1 MALWLLARTLTASKF
16 MPSLSDPIISINGL
30 GKKTSDR
37 LNQLGIHSLE
47 HLVFHLPRR
56 YQDKTSITPLSRANV
71 NDEILIELT
80 IDRIE
85 VVPSRQRQLLC
96 YLSDNQNHRIL
107 LRFFHFTQ
115 YQKQA
120 LIRGE
125 TIQCFGEIKIG
136 RQGLEMHHPEYR
148 VISQNQKPLLE
159 STLSPIY
166 PLCSGISQNKMKQW
180 VNYSLEVLQI
190 SQLDDYFEKITQ
202 QSMPSLK
209 SSLMLL
215 HHPEKNEDLSKI
227 ESFKHISQ
235 QRLIIE
241 ELATNQLNLLKTKKA
256 RKSKKTNAF
265 KIQDSLSNKLLGSLD
280 FDLTNSQSRCIKEI
294 NEDLSSSEPM
304 LRLLQGDVGSGKTI
318 VAVFALIQAVE
329 NNFQAVIMAPTEILA
344 RQHLQNFTDYLK
356 PLNIQIAYLSGS
368 QNPQERRE
376 HLDFIESGEAKVVVG
391 THALFQESVNF
402 ENLSLVIIDEQHKFG
417 VHQRLSLS
425 KKANK
430 TPHQLVMT
438 ATPIPRS
445 LTMSA
450 YADLDTSV
458 IDELPPGRQAVE
470 TIALSNSRRDELI
483 EKIKKISDEGRQ
495 IYWVCTLIE
504 ESEVLRAESA
514 EKTFNYLTDNLKDL
528 TVVMIHGKRTK
539 SEKEMIMRDFEKGK
553 INLLVATTVI
563 EVGVNVPNAS
573 LMIVENSER
582 LGLAQLHQLRGRVG
596 RGSEKSICILMYQS
610 PLSDNAKERLDI
622 LRQSNDGFMI
632 AQKDLELRGP
642 GEILGTQQTGIASM
656 KIANIV
662 RDTYLLKEAGYYSSK
677 MLEASEDSQNAMI
690 SRWID
695 DEKTHYFDA

>member
-1 MALWLLARTLTASKF
+1 
-16 MPSLSDPIISINGL
+16 MPSISDPIISIKGL

-37 LNQLGIHSLE
+37 LNQLGIHTLE
-47 HLVFHLPRR
+47 HLVFHLPSR
-56 YQDKTSITPLSRANV
+56 YQDKTSITPLSDARI
-71 NDEILIELT
+71 NDEILIEAT

-85 VVPSRQRQLLC
+85 VIPSRQRQLLC
-96 YLSDNQNHRIL
+96 YLSDQQNHRIL

-125 TIQCFGEIKIG
+125 SMQCFGEIKIG
-136 RQGLEMHHPEYR
+136 RKGLEMHHPEYR
-148 VISQNQKPLLE
+148 ITSQNQRPLLE
-159 STLSPIY
+159 PNLSPIY

-180 VNYSLEVLQI
+180 INYSLEVLKI

-202 QSMPSLK
+202 HSMPSLK

-227 ESFKHISQ
+227 ETFKHISQ

-241 ELATNQLNLLKTKKA
+241 ELATHQLSLLKTKKA
-256 RKSKKTNAF
+256 RKGKKTNAF
-265 KIQDSLSNKLLGSLD
+265 ILKNTLSDKLLDSLD
-280 FDLTNSQSRCIKEI
+280 FKLTNAQSSCIKEI
-294 NEDLSSSEPM
+294 NDDLASSEPM

-329 NNFQAVIMAPTEILA
+329 NNFQAAIMAPTEILA
-344 RQHLQNFTDYLK
+344 RQHLQNFTHYLES
-356 PLNIQIAYLSGS
+356 LDIQIAYLSGS
-368 QNPQERRE
+368 QNTQERRE
-376 HLDFIESGEAKVVVG
+376 QLSLIESGEAKVVIG
-391 THALFQESVNF
+391 THALFQESVSF
-402 ENLSLVIIDEQHKFG
+402 KDLSLVIIDEQHKFG
-417 VHQRLSLS
+417 VHQRLSLT
-425 KKANK
+425 KKAQT

-470 TIALSNSRRDELI
+470 TIALSNARREELI
-483 EKIKKISDEGRQ
+483 TKIRKISDEGRQ

-504 ESEVLRAESA
+504 ESEALRAESA
-514 EKTFNYLTDNLKDL
+514 EKTFTYLKDHLEDL
-528 TVVMIHGKRTK
+528 TVVMIHGKLSK
-539 SEKEMIMRDFEKGK
+539 VEKEGIMKDFENGV

-573 LMIVENSER
+573 LMIVENAER

-610 PLSDNAKERLDI
+610 PLSDNARERLDI

-656 KIANIV
+656 KIANII
-662 RDTYLLKEAGYYSSK
+662 RDAYLLKEAGYYSSK
-677 MLEASEDSQNAMI
+677 MLEASLESQNALI
-690 SRWID
+690 NRWID
-695 DEKTHYFDA
+695 EEKTHYFDA

>member
-1 MALWLLARTLTASKF
+1 
-16 MPSLSDPIISINGL
+16 MPSISDPIISIKGL

-37 LNQLGIHSLE
+37 LNQLGIHTLE
-47 HLVFHLPRR
+47 HLVFHLPSR
-56 YQDKTSITPLSRANV
+56 YQDKTSITPLSDARI
-71 NDEILIELT
+71 NDEILIEAT

-85 VVPSRQRQLLC
+85 VIPSRQRQLLC
-96 YLSDNQNHRIL
+96 YLSDQQNHRIL

-125 TIQCFGEIKIG
+125 SMQCFGEIKIG
-136 RQGLEMHHPEYR
+136 RKGLEMHHPEYR
-148 VISQNQKPLLE
+148 ITSQNQRPLLE
-159 STLSPIY
+159 QNLSPIY

-180 VNYSLEVLQI
+180 INYSLEVLKI

-202 QSMPSLK
+202 HSMPSLK

-227 ESFKHISQ
+227 ETFKHISQ

-241 ELATNQLNLLKTKKA
+241 ELATHQLSLLKTKKA
-256 RKSKKTNAF
+256 RKGKKTNAF
-265 KIQDSLSNKLLGSLD
+265 KLKNTLSDKLLDSLD
-280 FDLTNSQSRCIKEI
+280 FKLTNAQSSCIKEI
-294 NEDLSSSEPM
+294 NDDLASSEPM

-329 NNFQAVIMAPTEILA
+329 NNFQAAIMAPTEILA
-344 RQHLQNFTDYLK
+344 RQHLQNFTHYLES
-356 PLNIQIAYLSGS
+356 LDIQIAYLSGS
-368 QNPQERRE
+368 QNTQERKE
-376 HLDFIESGEAKVVVG
+376 QLSLIESGEAKVVIG
-391 THALFQESVNF
+391 THALFQESVSF
-402 ENLSLVIIDEQHKFG
+402 KDLSLVIIDEQHKFG
-417 VHQRLSLS
+417 VHQRLSLT
-425 KKANK
+425 KKAQT

-470 TIALSNSRRDELI
+470 TIALSNARREELI
-483 EKIKKISDEGRQ
+483 TKIRKISDEGRQ

-504 ESEVLRAESA
+504 ESEALRAESA
-514 EKTFNYLTDNLKDL
+514 EKTFTYLKDHLEEL
-528 TVVMIHGKRTK
+528 TVVMIHGKLSK
-539 SEKEMIMRDFEKGK
+539 VEKESIMKDFENGL

-573 LMIVENSER
+573 LMIVENAER

-610 PLSDNAKERLDI
+610 PLSDNARERLDI

-656 KIANIV
+656 KIANII
-662 RDTYLLKEAGYYSSK
+662 RDAYLLKEAGYYSSK
-677 MLEASEDSQNAMI
+677 MLEASLESQNALI
-690 SRWID
+690 NRWID
-695 DEKTHYFDA
+695 EEKTHYFDA

>member
-1 MALWLLARTLTASKF
+1 
-16 MPSLSDPIISINGL
+16 MPSISDPIISIKGL

-37 LNQLGIHSLE
+37 LNQLGIHTLE
-47 HLVFHLPRR
+47 HLVFHLPSR
-56 YQDKTSITPLSRANV
+56 YQDKTSITPLSDARI
-71 NDEILIELT
+71 NDEILIEAT

-85 VVPSRQRQLLC
+85 VIPSRQRQLLC
-96 YLSDNQNHRIL
+96 YLSDQQNHRIL

-125 TIQCFGEIKIG
+125 SMQCFGEIKIG
-136 RQGLEMHHPEYR
+136 RKGLEMHHPEYR
-148 VISQNQKPLLE
+148 ITSQNQRPLLE
-159 STLSPIY
+159 PNLSPIY

-180 VNYSLEVLQI
+180 INYSLEVLKI

-202 QSMPSLK
+202 HSMPSLK

-227 ESFKHISQ
+227 ETFKHISQ

-241 ELATNQLNLLKTKKA
+241 ELATHQLSLLKTKKA
-256 RKSKKTNAF
+256 RKGKETNAF
-265 KIQDSLSNKLLGSLD
+265 ILKNTLSDKLLDSLD
-280 FDLTNSQSRCIKEI
+280 FKLTNAQSGCIEEI
-294 NEDLSSSEPM
+294 NDDLASSEPM

-329 NNFQAVIMAPTEILA
+329 NNFQAAIMAPTEILA
-344 RQHLQNFTDYLK
+344 RQHLQNFTHYLES
-356 PLNIQIAYLSGS
+356 LDIQIAFLSGS
-368 QNPQERRE
+368 QNTQERRE
-376 HLDFIESGEAKVVVG
+376 QLNQIESGEAKVVIG
-391 THALFQESVNF
+391 THALFQESVSF
-402 ENLSLVIIDEQHKFG
+402 KDLSLVIIDEQHKFG
-417 VHQRLSLS
+417 VHQRLSLT
-425 KKANK
+425 KKAQT

-470 TIALSNSRRDELI
+470 TIALSNARREELI
-483 EKIKKISDEGRQ
+483 IKIRKISDEGRQ

-504 ESEVLRAESA
+504 ESEALRAESA
-514 EKTFNYLTDNLKDL
+514 EKTFTYLKDHLEEL
-528 TVVMIHGKRTK
+528 TVVMIHGKLSK
-539 SEKEMIMRDFEKGK
+539 VEKESIMKDFENGL

-573 LMIVENSER
+573 LMIVENAER

-610 PLSDNAKERLDI
+610 PLSDNARERLDI
-622 LRQSNDGFMI
+622 LRHSNDGFMI

-656 KIANIV
+656 KIANII
-662 RDTYLLKEAGYYSSK
+662 RDAYLLKEAGYYSSK
-677 MLEASEDSQNAMI
+677 MLEASLESQNALI
-690 SRWID
+690 NRWID
-695 DEKTHYFDA
+695 EEKTHYFDA

>member
-1 MALWLLARTLTASKF
+1 
-16 MPSLSDPIISINGL
+16 MPSISDPIISIKGL

-37 LNQLGIHSLE
+37 LNQLGIHTLE
-47 HLVFHLPRR
+47 HLVFHLPTR
-56 YQDKTSITPLSRANV
+56 YQDKTSITPLSDAGIH
-71 NDEILIELT
+71 DEILIEAT

-85 VVPSRQRQLLC
+85 VIPSRQRQLLC

-107 LRFFHFTQ
+107 LRFFHFNQ

-125 TIQCFGEIKIG
+125 TMQCFGEIKIG
-136 RQGLEMHHPEYR
+136 RKGLEMHHPEYR
-148 VISQNQKPLLE
+148 IITQNQSPLLE
-159 STLSPIY
+159 PTLTPIY

-180 VNYSLEVLQI
+180 VNYSLEVLKI

-215 HHPEKNEDLSKI
+215 HHPEKDEDLSKI

-241 ELATNQLNLLKTKKA
+241 ELASHRLSLLKTKKA
-256 RKSKKTNAF
+256 RKGKKTNAF
-265 KIQDSLSNKLLGSLD
+265 ILNNTLSDKLLNSID
-280 FDLTNSQSRCIKEI
+280 FNLTNAQSRCIKEI
-294 NEDLSSSEPM
+294 NDDLASSEPM

-329 NNFQAVIMAPTEILA
+329 NNFQAAIMAPTEILA
-344 RQHLQNFTDYLK
+344 RQHLQNFTQYLK
-356 PLNIQIAYLSGS
+356 SLNIQIAYLSGS
-368 QNPQERRE
+368 QNTQERRE
-376 HLDFIESGEAKVVVG
+376 QISLIESGKAKVVIG
-391 THALFQESVNF
+391 THALFQDSVNF
-402 ENLSLVIIDEQHKFG
+402 KDLSLVIIDEQHKFG
-417 VHQRLSLS
+417 VHQRLSLT
-425 KKANK
+425 KKANN

-450 YADLDTSV
+450 YADLDTSI
-458 IDELPPGRQAVE
+458 IDELPPGRQPIE
-470 TIALSNSRRDELI
+470 TIALSNLRRDELI
-483 EKIKKISDEGRQ
+483 SKIRKISNEGRQ

-504 ESEVLRAESA
+504 ESEALRAESA
-514 EKTFNYLTDNLKDL
+514 EKTFKYLKDHLKDL
-528 TVVMIHGKRTK
+528 TVVMIHGRLTK
-539 SEKEMIMRDFEKGK
+539 VEKESIMKDFENGR

-573 LMIVENSER
+573 LMIVENAER

-610 PLSDNAKERLDI
+610 PLSDYAKERLDI

-662 RDTYLLKEAGYYSSK
+662 RDAYLLKEAGYYSSK
-677 MLEASEDSQNAMI
+677 MLEARLESQNALI
-690 SRWID
+690 NRWID
-695 DEKTHYFDA
+695 EEKTHYFDA

>member
-1 MALWLLARTLTASKF
+1 VSE
-16 MPSLSDPIISINGL
+16 LSDPIISISGL
-30 GKKTSDR
+30 GKKTSVR
-37 LNQLGIHSLE
+37 LNQLGIHTLE
-47 HLVFHLPRR
+47 HLIFHLPKR
-56 YQDKTSITPLSRANV
+56 YQDKTTITPLSEVSV
-71 NDEILIELT
+71 NDEVLIECS
-80 IDRIE
+80 IDQIE

-96 YLSDNQNHRIL
+96 YLSDDQNQRIL
-107 LRFFHFTQ
+107 LRFFHFSQ

-148 VISQNQKPLLE
+148 NISKNQTPLLE
-159 STLSPIY
+159 STLTPIY
-166 PLCSGISQNKMKQW
+166 PLCSGISQNKMKKW
-180 VNYSLEVLQI
+180 VNQSLEVLKM
-190 SQLDDYFEKITQ
+190 SLLDDHFEKLTYN
-202 QSMPSLK
+202 SMPSLK
-209 SSLMLL
+209 ESLFLL
-215 HHPEKNEDLSKI
+215 HHPNKNENLNQI
-227 ESFKHISQ
+227 EAFKHISQ

-241 ELATNQLNLLKTKKA
+241 ELATHQLSLLKTKKA
-256 RKSKKTNAF
+256 RKSKITNKFQIKNTLQKT
-265 KIQDSLSNKLLGSLD
+265 LLHSLD
-280 FDLTNSQSRCIKEI
+280 FDLTEAQSRCVREI
-294 NEDLSSSEPM
+294 YEDLSNTEPM

-318 VAVFALIQAVE
+318 VAIFTLIQAVE
-329 NNFQAVIMAPTEILA
+329 NSFQTAVMAPTEILA
-344 RQHLQNFTDYLK
+344 RQHLQNFTEYLD

-368 QNPQERRE
+368 QNTQERRE
-376 HLDFIESGEAKVVVG
+376 QLELIESGNAKVIIG

-402 ENLSLVIIDEQHKFG
+402 KNLALVIIDEQHKFG

-425 KKANK
+425 QKAKKI
-430 TPHQLVMT
+430 PHQLVMT

-458 IDELPPGRQAVE
+458 IDELPPGRQPVE
-470 TIALSNSRRDELI
+470 TVALSNSRRDELI
-483 EKIKKISDEGRQ
+483 GKIRKISDEGRQ

-504 ESEVLRAESA
+504 ESEALRAESA
-514 EKTFNYLTDNLKDL
+514 EKTYNYLASNLEDL
-528 TVVMIHGKRTK
+528 KVVMIHGRLTK
-539 SEKEMIMRDFEKGK
+539 SEKEAIMKDFEHGK

-610 PLSDNAKERLDI
+610 PLSDNAIQRLEV

-662 RDTYLLKEAGYYSSK
+662 RDAYLLKEASYYSSK
-677 MLEASEDSQNAMI
+677 MLEASEENQNALI
-690 SRWID
+690 NRWID
-695 DEKTHYFDA
+695 EEKTHYFDA

>member
-1 MALWLLARTLTASKF
+1 
-16 MPSLSDPIISINGL
+16 MPSLSDPIISISGL

-37 LNQLGIHSLE
+37 LNQLGIHTLE
-47 HLVFHLPRR
+47 HLLFHLPSR
-56 YQDKTSITPLSRANV
+56 YQDKTSITPLSSASV
-71 NDEILIELT
+71 NDEILIEAS

-85 VVPSRQRQLLC
+85 VIPSRQRQLLC
-96 YLSDNQNHRIL
+96 YLSDNQNHRVL

-120 LIRGE
+120 LVRGE

-148 VISQNQKPLLE
+148 IISQDQKPLFE
-159 STLSPIY
+159 PTLTPVY
-166 PLCSGISQNKMKQW
+166 PLCAGVSQNKMKQW
-180 VNYSLEVLQI
+180 VNKALEVLKASVI
-190 SQLDDYFEKITQ
+190 DDYSEKITNNT
-202 QSMPSLK
+202 MPSLK
-209 SSLMLL
+209 DSLFLL
-215 HHPEKNEDLSKI
+215 HHPNKDEDLLKI
-227 ESFKHISQ
+227 ESFNHISQ

-241 ELATNQLNLLKTKKA
+241 ELATHQLSLLKIKEA
-256 RKSKKTNAF
+256 RKSKESKP
-265 KIQDSLSNKLLGSLD
+265 ISIRSSLSNKLISSLE
-280 FDLTNSQSRCIKEI
+280 FDLTSAQSRCINQI
-294 NEDLSSSEPM
+294 NEDLSTSEPM

-329 NNFQAVIMAPTEILA
+329 NNFQTAVMAPTEILA
-344 RQHLQNFTDYLK
+344 RQHLQNFTNYLS
-356 PLNIQIAYLSGS
+356 PLGIQIAFLSGS
-368 QNPQERRE
+368 QNTQERKDN
-376 HLDFIESGEAKVVVG
+376 LSLIENGKAKVIIG
-391 THALFQESVNF
+391 THALFQENVYF
-402 ENLSLVIIDEQHKFG
+402 DDLALVIIDEQHKFG

-425 KKANK
+425 KKANV

-450 YADLDTSV
+450 YADLDTSI
-458 IDELPPGRQAVE
+458 IDELPPGRQTIE
-470 TIALSNSRRDELI
+470 TVALSNARRDELI
-483 EKIKKISDEGRQ
+483 EKIKQISKEGRQ

-504 ESEVLRAESA
+504 ESEDLRAESA
-514 EKTFNYLTDNLKDL
+514 EKTFAYLSDNLKDL
-528 TVVMIHGKRTK
+528 KVVMIHGRLTK
-539 SEKEMIMRDFEKGK
+539 SEKEIIMSDFASGK
-553 INLLVATTVI
+553 TNLLVATTVI

-596 RGSEKSICILMYQS
+596 RGSEKSACVLLYQS
-610 PLSDNAKERLDI
+610 PLSQTAKERLDI
-622 LRQSNDGFMI
+622 LRQSNDGFLI

-662 RDTYLLKEAGYYSSK
+662 RDAYLLKQVGFYSSK
-677 MLEASEDSQNAMI
+677 MLEAAHDSQNALM

-695 DEKTHYFDA
+695 EEKTHYFDA

>member
-1 MALWLLARTLTASKF
+1 
-16 MPSLSDPIISINGL
+16 MPSISDPIISIKGL

-37 LNQLGIHSLE
+37 LNQLGIHTLE
-47 HLVFHLPRR
+47 HLVFHLPSR
-56 YQDKTSITPLSRANV
+56 YQDKTSITPLSDARI
-71 NDEILIELT
+71 NDEILIEAT

-85 VVPSRQRQLLC
+85 VIPSRQRQLLC
-96 YLSDNQNHRIL
+96 YLSDQQNHRIL

-125 TIQCFGEIKIG
+125 SMQCFGEIKIG
-136 RQGLEMHHPEYR
+136 RKGLEMHHPEYR
-148 VISQNQKPLLE
+148 ITSQNQRPLLE
-159 STLSPIY
+159 QNLSPIY

-180 VNYSLEVLQI
+180 INYSLEVLKI

-202 QSMPSLK
+202 HSMPSLK

-227 ESFKHISQ
+227 ETFKHISQ

-241 ELATNQLNLLKTKKA
+241 ELATHQLSLLKTKKA
-256 RKSKKTNAF
+256 RKGKKTNAF
-265 KIQDSLSNKLLGSLD
+265 KLKNTLSDKLLDSLD
-280 FDLTNSQSRCIKEI
+280 FKLTNAQSNCIKEI
-294 NEDLSSSEPM
+294 NDDLASSEPM

-329 NNFQAVIMAPTEILA
+329 NNFQAAIMAPTEILA
-344 RQHLQNFTDYLK
+344 RQHLQNFTHYLES
-356 PLNIQIAYLSGS
+356 LDIQIAYLSGS
-368 QNPQERRE
+368 QNTQERRE
-376 HLDFIESGEAKVVVG
+376 QLSLIESGEAKVVIG
-391 THALFQESVNF
+391 THALFQESVSF
-402 ENLSLVIIDEQHKFG
+402 KDLSLVIIDEQHKFG
-417 VHQRLSLS
+417 VHQRLSLT
-425 KKANK
+425 KKAQT

-470 TIALSNSRRDELI
+470 TIALSNARREELI
-483 EKIKKISDEGRQ
+483 TKIRKISDEGRQ

-504 ESEVLRAESA
+504 ESEALRAESA
-514 EKTFNYLTDNLKDL
+514 KKTFTYLKDHLEEL
-528 TVVMIHGKRTK
+528 TVVMIHGKLSK
-539 SEKEMIMRDFEKGK
+539 VEKESIMKDFENGL

-573 LMIVENSER
+573 LMIVENAER

-610 PLSDNAKERLDI
+610 PLSDNARERLDI

-656 KIANIV
+656 KIANII
-662 RDTYLLKEAGYYSSK
+662 RDAYLLKEAGYYSSK
-677 MLEASEDSQNAMI
+677 MLEASLESQNALI
-690 SRWID
+690 NRWID
-695 DEKTHYFDA
+695 EEKTHYFDA

>member
-1 MALWLLARTLTASKF
+1 
-16 MPSLSDPIISINGL
+16 MPSISDPIISIKGL

-37 LNQLGIHSLE
+37 LNQLGIHTLE
-47 HLVFHLPRR
+47 HLVFHLPSR
-56 YQDKTSITPLSRANV
+56 YQDKTSITPLSDARI
-71 NDEILIELT
+71 NDEILIEAT

-85 VVPSRQRQLLC
+85 VIPSRQRQLLC
-96 YLSDNQNHRIL
+96 YLSDQQNHRIL

-125 TIQCFGEIKIG
+125 SMQCFGEIKIG
-136 RQGLEMHHPEYR
+136 RKGLEMHHPEYR
-148 VISQNQKPLLE
+148 ITSQNQRPLLE
-159 STLSPIY
+159 QNLSPIY

-180 VNYSLEVLQI
+180 INYSLEVLKI

-202 QSMPSLK
+202 HSMPSLK

-227 ESFKHISQ
+227 ETFKHISQ

-241 ELATNQLNLLKTKKA
+241 ELATHQLSLLKTKKA
-256 RKSKKTNAF
+256 RKGKKTNAF
-265 KIQDSLSNKLLGSLD
+265 ILKNTLSDKLLDSLD
-280 FDLTNSQSRCIKEI
+280 FKLTNAQSSCIKEI
-294 NEDLSSSEPM
+294 NDDLASSEPM

-329 NNFQAVIMAPTEILA
+329 NNFQAAIMAPTEILA
-344 RQHLQNFTDYLK
+344 RQHLQNFTHYLES
-356 PLNIQIAYLSGS
+356 LDIQIAYLSGS
-368 QNPQERRE
+368 QNTQERRE
-376 HLDFIESGEAKVVVG
+376 QLSLIESGEAKVVIG
-391 THALFQESVNF
+391 THALFQESVSF
-402 ENLSLVIIDEQHKFG
+402 KDLSLVIIDEQHKFG
-417 VHQRLSLS
+417 VHQRLSLT
-425 KKANK
+425 KKAQT

-470 TIALSNSRRDELI
+470 TIALSNARREELI
-483 EKIKKISDEGRQ
+483 IKIRKISDEGRQ

-504 ESEVLRAESA
+504 ESEALRAESA
-514 EKTFNYLTDNLKDL
+514 EKTFTYLKDHLEEL
-528 TVVMIHGKRTK
+528 TVVMIHGKLSK
-539 SEKEMIMRDFEKGK
+539 VEKESIMKDFENGL

-573 LMIVENSER
+573 LMIVENAER

-610 PLSDNAKERLDI
+610 PLSDNARERLDI
-622 LRQSNDGFMI
+622 LRHSNDGFMI

-656 KIANIV
+656 KIANII
-662 RDTYLLKEAGYYSSK
+662 RDAYLLKEAGYYSSK
-677 MLEASEDSQNAMI
+677 MLEASLESQNALI
-690 SRWID
+690 NRWID
-695 DEKTHYFDA
+695 EEKTHYFDA

>member
-1 MALWLLARTLTASKF
+1 
-16 MPSLSDPIISINGL
+16 MPSISDPIISIKGL

-37 LNQLGIHSLE
+37 LNQLGIHTLE
-47 HLVFHLPRR
+47 HLVFHLPTR
-56 YQDKTSITPLSRANV
+56 YQDKTSITPLSDARI
-71 NDEILIELT
+71 NDEILIEAT

-85 VVPSRQRQLLC
+85 VIPSRQRQLLC
-96 YLSDNQNHRIL
+96 YLSDQQNHRIL

-125 TIQCFGEIKIG
+125 SMQCFGEIKIG
-136 RQGLEMHHPEYR
+136 RKGLEMHHPEYR
-148 VISQNQKPLLE
+148 ITSQNQRPLLE
-159 STLSPIY
+159 QNLSPIY

-180 VNYSLEVLQI
+180 INYSLEVLKI

-202 QSMPSLK
+202 HSMPSLK

-227 ESFKHISQ
+227 ETFKHISQ

-241 ELATNQLNLLKTKKA
+241 ELATHQLSLLKTKKA
-256 RKSKKTNAF
+256 RKGKKTNAF
-265 KIQDSLSNKLLGSLD
+265 ILKNTLSDKLLDSLD
-280 FDLTNSQSRCIKEI
+280 FKLTNAQSNCIKEI
-294 NEDLSSSEPM
+294 NDDLASSEPM

-329 NNFQAVIMAPTEILA
+329 NNFQAAIMAPTEILA
-344 RQHLQNFTDYLK
+344 RQHLQNFTHYLES
-356 PLNIQIAYLSGS
+356 LDIQIAYLSGS
-368 QNPQERRE
+368 QNTQERKE
-376 HLDFIESGEAKVVVG
+376 QLSLIESGEAKVVIG
-391 THALFQESVNF
+391 THALFQESVSF
-402 ENLSLVIIDEQHKFG
+402 KDLSLVIIDEQHKFG
-417 VHQRLSLS
+417 VHQRLSLT
-425 KKANK
+425 KKAQT

-470 TIALSNSRRDELI
+470 TIALSNARREELI
-483 EKIKKISDEGRQ
+483 TKIRKISDEGRQ

-504 ESEVLRAESA
+504 ESEALRAESA
-514 EKTFNYLTDNLKDL
+514 EKTFTYLKDHLEEL
-528 TVVMIHGKRTK
+528 TVVMIHGKLSK
-539 SEKEMIMRDFEKGK
+539 VEKESIMKDFENGL

-573 LMIVENSER
+573 LMIVENAER

-610 PLSDNAKERLDI
+610 PLSDNARERLDI
-622 LRQSNDGFMI
+622 LRHSNDGFMI

-656 KIANIV
+656 KIANII
-662 RDTYLLKEAGYYSSK
+662 RDAYLLKEAGYYSSK
-677 MLEASEDSQNAMI
+677 MLEASLESQNALI
-690 SRWID
+690 NRWID
-695 DEKTHYFDA
+695 EEKTHYFDA

>member
-1 MALWLLARTLTASKF
+1 
-16 MPSLSDPIISINGL
+16 MPSLSDPIISISGL

-37 LNQLGIHSLE
+37 LNQLGIHTLE
-47 HLVFHLPRR
+47 HLLFHLPSR
-56 YQDKTSITPLSRANV
+56 YQDKTSITPLSTASV
-71 NDEILIELT
+71 NDEILIEAS

-85 VVPSRQRQLLC
+85 VIPSRQRQLLC
-96 YLSDNQNHRIL
+96 YLSDNQNHRVL

-120 LIRGE
+120 LVRGE

-148 VISQNQKPLLE
+148 IISQDQKPLFE
-159 STLSPIY
+159 PTLTPVY
-166 PLCSGISQNKMKQW
+166 PLCAGVSQNKMKQW
-180 VNYSLEVLQI
+180 VNKALEVLKASVI
-190 SQLDDYFEKITQ
+190 DDYFEKITNNT
-202 QSMPSLK
+202 MPSLK
-209 SSLMLL
+209 DSLFLL
-215 HHPEKNEDLSKI
+215 HHPNKDEDLLKI
-227 ESFKHISQ
+227 ESFNHISQ

-241 ELATNQLNLLKTKKA
+241 ELATHQLSLLKIKEA
-256 RKSKKTNAF
+256 RKSKESKP
-265 KIQDSLSNKLLGSLD
+265 ISIRSSLSNKLISSLE
-280 FDLTNSQSRCIKEI
+280 FDLTSAQSRCINQI
-294 NEDLSSSEPM
+294 NEDLSTSEPM

-329 NNFQAVIMAPTEILA
+329 NNFQTAVMAPTEILA
-344 RQHLQNFTDYLK
+344 RQHLQNFTNYLS
-356 PLNIQIAYLSGS
+356 PLGIQIAFLSGS
-368 QNPQERRE
+368 QNTQERKDN
-376 HLDFIESGEAKVVVG
+376 LSLIENGKAKVIIG
-391 THALFQESVNF
+391 THALFQENVYF
-402 ENLSLVIIDEQHKFG
+402 DDLALVIIDEQHKFG

-425 KKANK
+425 KKANV

-450 YADLDTSV
+450 YADLDTSI
-458 IDELPPGRQAVE
+458 IDELPPGRQTIE
-470 TIALSNSRRDELI
+470 TVALSNARRDELI
-483 EKIKKISDEGRQ
+483 EKIKQISKEGRQ

-504 ESEVLRAESA
+504 ESEALRAESA
-514 EKTFNYLTDNLKDL
+514 EKTFAYLSDNLKDL
-528 TVVMIHGKRTK
+528 KVVMIHGRLTK
-539 SEKEMIMRDFEKGK
+539 SEKEIIMSDFASGK
-553 INLLVATTVI
+553 TNLLVATTVI

-596 RGSEKSICILMYQS
+596 RGSEKSACVLLYQS
-610 PLSDNAKERLDI
+610 PLSQTAKERLDI
-622 LRQSNDGFMI
+622 LRQSNDGFLI

-662 RDTYLLKEAGYYSSK
+662 RDAYLLKQVGFYSSK
-677 MLEASEDSQNAMI
+677 MLEAAHDSQNALM

-695 DEKTHYFDA
+695 EEKTHYFDA

>member
-1 MALWLLARTLTASKF
+1 
-16 MPSLSDPIISINGL
+16 MPSLSDPIISISGL

-37 LNQLGIHSLE
+37 LNQLGIHTLE
-47 HLVFHLPRR
+47 HLLFHLPSR
-56 YQDKTSITPLSRANV
+56 YQDKTSITPLSTASLD
-71 NDEILIELT
+71 DEILIEAS

-85 VVPSRQRQLLC
+85 VIPSRQRQLLC
-96 YLSDNQNHRIL
+96 YLSDNQNHRVL

-120 LIRGE
+120 LVRGE

-148 VISQNQKPLLE
+148 IISQDQKPLFE
-159 STLSPIY
+159 PTLTPVY
-166 PLCSGISQNKMKQW
+166 PLCAGVSQNKMKQW
-180 VNYSLEVLQI
+180 VNKALEVLKASVI
-190 SQLDDYFEKITQ
+190 DDYFEKITNNT
-202 QSMPSLK
+202 MPSLK
-209 SSLMLL
+209 DSLFLL
-215 HHPEKNEDLSKI
+215 HHPNKDEDLLKI
-227 ESFKHISQ
+227 ESFNHISQ

-241 ELATNQLNLLKTKKA
+241 ELATHQLSLLKIKEA
-256 RKSKKTNAF
+256 RKSKESKP
-265 KIQDSLSNKLLGSLD
+265 ISIRSSLSNKLISSLE
-280 FDLTNSQSRCIKEI
+280 FDLTSAQSRCINQI
-294 NEDLSSSEPM
+294 NEDLSTSEPM

-329 NNFQAVIMAPTEILA
+329 NNFQTAVMAPTEILA
-344 RQHLQNFTDYLK
+344 RQHLQNFTNYLS
-356 PLNIQIAYLSGS
+356 PLGIQIAFLSGS
-368 QNPQERRE
+368 QNTQERKDN
-376 HLDFIESGEAKVVVG
+376 LSLIENGKAKVIIG
-391 THALFQESVNF
+391 THALFQENVYF
-402 ENLSLVIIDEQHKFG
+402 DDLALVIIDEQHKFG

-425 KKANK
+425 KKANV

-450 YADLDTSV
+450 YADLDTSI
-458 IDELPPGRQAVE
+458 IDELPPGRQTIE
-470 TIALSNSRRDELI
+470 TVALSNARRDELI
-483 EKIKKISDEGRQ
+483 EKIKQISKEGRQ

-504 ESEVLRAESA
+504 ESEALRAESA
-514 EKTFNYLTDNLKDL
+514 EKTFAYLSDNLKDL
-528 TVVMIHGKRTK
+528 KVVMIHGRLTK
-539 SEKEMIMRDFEKGK
+539 LEKEIIMSDFASGK
-553 INLLVATTVI
+553 TNLLVATTVI

-596 RGSEKSICILMYQS
+596 RGSEKSACVLLYQS
-610 PLSDNAKERLDI
+610 PLSQTAKERLDI
-622 LRQSNDGFMI
+622 LRQSNDGFLI

-662 RDTYLLKEAGYYSSK
+662 RDAYLLKQVGFYSSK
-677 MLEASEDSQNAMI
+677 MLEAAHDSQNALM

-695 DEKTHYFDA
+695 EEKTHYFDA

>member
-1 MALWLLARTLTASKF
+1 MSE
-16 MPSLSDPIISINGL
+16 LSDPIISISGL

-37 LNQLGIHSLE
+37 LNQLGIHTLE
-47 HLVFHLPRR
+47 HLVFHLPKR
-56 YQDKTSITPLSRANV
+56 YQDKTTITPLSEVSV
-71 NDEILIELT
+71 NDEVLIECS
-80 IDRIE
+80 IDQIE

-96 YLSDNQNHRIL
+96 YLSDDQNQRIL
-107 LRFFHFTQ
+107 LRFFHFSQ

-148 VISQNQKPLLE
+148 NISKNQTPLLE
-159 STLSPIY
+159 STLTPIY
-166 PLCSGISQNKMKQW
+166 PLCSGISQNKMKKW
-180 VNYSLEVLQI
+180 VNQSLEVLKM
-190 SQLDDYFEKITQ
+190 SLLDDHFEKLTYN
-202 QSMPSLK
+202 SMPSLK
-209 SSLMLL
+209 ESLFLL
-215 HHPEKNEDLSKI
+215 HHPNKNENLNQI
-227 ESFKHISQ
+227 EAFKHISQ

-241 ELATNQLNLLKTKKA
+241 ELATHQLSLLKTKKA
-256 RKSKKTNAF
+256 RKSKITNKFQIKNTLQKT
-265 KIQDSLSNKLLGSLD
+265 LLHSLD
-280 FDLTNSQSRCIKEI
+280 FDLTEAQSRCVREI
-294 NEDLSSSEPM
+294 YEDLSNTEPM

-318 VAVFALIQAVE
+318 VAIFTLIQAVE
-329 NNFQAVIMAPTEILA
+329 NSFQTAVMAPTEILA
-344 RQHLQNFTDYLK
+344 RQHLQNFTEYLD

-368 QNPQERRE
+368 QNTQERRE
-376 HLDFIESGEAKVVVG
+376 QLELIESGNAKVIIG

-402 ENLSLVIIDEQHKFG
+402 KNLALVVIDEQHKFG

-425 KKANK
+425 QKAK
-430 TPHQLVMT
+430 QTPHQLVMT

-458 IDELPPGRQAVE
+458 IDELPPGRQPVE
-470 TIALSNSRRDELI
+470 TVALSNSRRDELI
-483 EKIKKISDEGRQ
+483 GKIRKISDEGRQ

-504 ESEVLRAESA
+504 ESEALRAESA
-514 EKTFNYLTDNLKDL
+514 EKTYNYLASNLEDL
-528 TVVMIHGKRTK
+528 KVVMIHGRLTK
-539 SEKEMIMRDFEKGK
+539 SEKEAIMKDFEHGK

-610 PLSDNAKERLDI
+610 PLSDNAKQRLEV

-662 RDTYLLKEAGYYSSK
+662 RDAYLLKEASYYSSK
-677 MLEASEDSQNAMI
+677 MLEASEENQNALI
-690 SRWID
+690 NRWID
-695 DEKTHYFDA
+695 EEKTHYFDA

>member
-1 MALWLLARTLTASKF
+1 
-16 MPSLSDPIISINGL
+16 MPSISDPIISIKGL

-37 LNQLGIHSLE
+37 LNQLGIHTLE
-47 HLVFHLPRR
+47 HLVFHLPNR
-56 YQDKTSITPLSRANV
+56 YQDKTSITPLSDAGIH
-71 NDEILIELT
+71 DEILIEAT

-85 VVPSRQRQLLC
+85 VIPSRQRQLLC

-107 LRFFHFTQ
+107 LRFFHFNQ

-125 TIQCFGEIKIG
+125 TMQCFGEIKIG
-136 RQGLEMHHPEYR
+136 RKGLEMHHPEYR
-148 VISQNQKPLLE
+148 IITQNQSPLLE
-159 STLSPIY
+159 PTLTPIY

-180 VNYSLEVLQI
+180 VNYSLEVLKI

-215 HHPEKNEDLSKI
+215 HHPEKDEDLSKI

-241 ELATNQLNLLKTKKA
+241 ELATHRLSLLKTKKA
-256 RKSKKTNAF
+256 RKGKKTNAF
-265 KIQDSLSNKLLGSLD
+265 ILNNTLSDQLLNSID
-280 FDLTNSQSRCIKEI
+280 FNLTNAQSRCIKEI
-294 NEDLSSSEPM
+294 NDDLASSEPM

-329 NNFQAVIMAPTEILA
+329 NNFQAAIMAPTEILA
-344 RQHLQNFTDYLK
+344 RQHLQNFTQYLES
-356 PLNIQIAYLSGS
+356 LNIQIAYLSGS
-368 QNPQERRE
+368 QNTQERRE
-376 HLDFIESGEAKVVVG
+376 QISLIESGKAKIVIG
-391 THALFQESVNF
+391 THALFQESVSF
-402 ENLSLVIIDEQHKFG
+402 KDLSLVIIDEQHKFG
-417 VHQRLSLS
+417 VHQRLSLT
-425 KKANK
+425 KKANN

-450 YADLDTSV
+450 YADLDTSI

-470 TIALSNSRRDELI
+470 TIALSNLRRDELI
-483 EKIKKISDEGRQ
+483 SKMRKISNEGRQ

-504 ESEVLRAESA
+504 ESEALRAESA
-514 EKTFNYLTDNLKDL
+514 EKTFKYLKDHLKDL
-528 TVVMIHGKRTK
+528 TVVMIHGRLTK
-539 SEKEMIMRDFEKGK
+539 VEKESIMKDFENGR

-573 LMIVENSER
+573 LMIVENAER

-610 PLSDNAKERLDI
+610 PLSDYAKERLDI

-662 RDTYLLKEAGYYSSK
+662 RDAYLLKEAGYYSSK
-677 MLEASEDSQNAMI
+677 MLEARLESQNALI
-690 SRWID
+690 NRWID
-695 DEKTHYFDA
+695 EEKTHYFDA

>member
-1 MALWLLARTLTASKF
+1 
-16 MPSLSDPIISINGL
+16 MPSLSDPIISISGL

-47 HLVFHLPRR
+47 HLLFHLPSR
-56 YQDKTSITPLSRANV
+56 YQDKTSITPLSSASV
-71 NDEILIELT
+71 NDEILIEAS

-85 VVPSRQRQLLC
+85 VIPSRQRQLLC
-96 YLSDNQNHRIL
+96 YLSDNQNHRVL

-120 LIRGE
+120 LVRGE

-148 VISQNQKPLLE
+148 IISQDQKPLFE
-159 STLSPIY
+159 PTLTPVY
-166 PLCSGISQNKMKQW
+166 PLCAGVSQNKMKQW
-180 VNYSLEVLQI
+180 VNKALEVLKASVI
-190 SQLDDYFEKITQ
+190 DDYFEKITNNT
-202 QSMPSLK
+202 MPSLK
-209 SSLMLL
+209 DSLFLL
-215 HHPEKNEDLSKI
+215 HHPNKDEDLLKI
-227 ESFKHISQ
+227 ESFNHISQ

-241 ELATNQLNLLKTKKA
+241 ELATHQLSLLKIKEA
-256 RKSKKTNAF
+256 RKSKESKP
-265 KIQDSLSNKLLGSLD
+265 ISIRSSLSNKLISSLE
-280 FDLTNSQSRCIKEI
+280 FDLTSAQSRCINQI
-294 NEDLSSSEPM
+294 NEDLSTSEPM

-318 VAVFALIQAVE
+318 VAVFALIQVAE
-329 NNFQAVIMAPTEILA
+329 NNFQTAVMAPTEILA
-344 RQHLQNFTDYLK
+344 RQHLQNFTNYLS
-356 PLNIQIAYLSGS
+356 PLGIQIAFLSGS
-368 QNPQERRE
+368 QNTQERKDN
-376 HLDFIESGEAKVVVG
+376 LSLIENGKAKVIIG
-391 THALFQESVNF
+391 THALFQENVYF
-402 ENLSLVIIDEQHKFG
+402 DDLALVIIDEQHKFG

-425 KKANK
+425 KKANV

-450 YADLDTSV
+450 YADLDTSI
-458 IDELPPGRQAVE
+458 IDELPPGRQTIE
-470 TIALSNSRRDELI
+470 TVALSNARRDELI
-483 EKIKKISDEGRQ
+483 EKIKQISKEGRQ

-504 ESEVLRAESA
+504 ESEALRAESA
-514 EKTFNYLTDNLKDL
+514 EKTFAYLSDNLKDL
-528 TVVMIHGKRTK
+528 KVVMIHGRLTK
-539 SEKEMIMRDFEKGK
+539 SEKEIIMSDFASGK
-553 INLLVATTVI
+553 TNLLVATTVI

-596 RGSEKSICILMYQS
+596 RGSEKSACVLLYQS
-610 PLSDNAKERLDI
+610 PLSQTAKERLDI
-622 LRQSNDGFMI
+622 LRQSNDGFLI

-662 RDTYLLKEAGYYSSK
+662 RDAYLLKQVGFYSSK
-677 MLEASEDSQNAMI
+677 MLEAAHDSQNALM

-695 DEKTHYFDA
+695 EEKTHYFDA

>member
-1 MALWLLARTLTASKF
+1 MSE
-16 MPSLSDPIISINGL
+16 LSDPIISISGL

-37 LNQLGIHSLE
+37 LNQLGIHTLE
-47 HLVFHLPRR
+47 HLVFHLPKR
-56 YQDKTSITPLSRANV
+56 YQDKTTITPLSEVRV
-71 NDEILIELT
+71 NDEVLIECS
-80 IDRIE
+80 IDQIE
-85 VVPSRQRQLLC
+85 VVPSRQKQLLC
-96 YLSDNQNHRIL
+96 YLSDDQNQRIL
-107 LRFFHFTQ
+107 LRFFHFSQ

-148 VISQNQKPLLE
+148 NISKNQTPLLE
-159 STLSPIY
+159 STLTPIY
-166 PLCSGISQNKMKQW
+166 PLCSGISQNKMKKW
-180 VNYSLEVLQI
+180 VNQSLEVLKM
-190 SQLDDYFEKITQ
+190 SLLDDHFEKLTYN
-202 QSMPSLK
+202 SMPSLK
-209 SSLMLL
+209 ESLFLL
-215 HHPEKNEDLSKI
+215 HHPNKNENLNQI
-227 ESFKHISQ
+227 EAFKHISQ

-241 ELATNQLNLLKTKKA
+241 ELATHQLSLLKTKKA
-256 RKSKKTNAF
+256 RKNKITNKFQIKNTLQKT
-265 KIQDSLSNKLLGSLD
+265 LLHSLD
-280 FDLTNSQSRCIKEI
+280 FDLTEAQSRCVREI
-294 NEDLSSSEPM
+294 YEDLSNTEPM

-318 VAVFALIQAVE
+318 VAIFTLIQAVE
-329 NNFQAVIMAPTEILA
+329 NSFQTAVMAPTEILA
-344 RQHLQNFTDYLK
+344 RQHLQNFTDYLD

-368 QNPQERRE
+368 QNTQDRRE
-376 HLDFIESGEAKVVVG
+376 QLELIESGNAKVIIG

-402 ENLSLVIIDEQHKFG
+402 KNLALVVIDEQHKFG

-425 KKANK
+425 QKAKKI
-430 TPHQLVMT
+430 PHQLVMT

-458 IDELPPGRQAVE
+458 IDELPPGRQPVE
-470 TIALSNSRRDELI
+470 TVALSNSRRDELI
-483 EKIKKISDEGRQ
+483 GKIRKISDEGRQ

-504 ESEVLRAESA
+504 ESEALRAESA
-514 EKTFNYLTDNLKDL
+514 EKTYNYLASNLEDL
-528 TVVMIHGKRTK
+528 KVVMIHGRLTK
-539 SEKEMIMRDFEKGK
+539 SEKEAIMKDFEHGK

-610 PLSDNAKERLDI
+610 PLSDNAIQRLEV

-662 RDTYLLKEAGYYSSK
+662 RDAYLLKEASYYSSK
-677 MLEASEDSQNAMI
+677 MLEASEENQNALI
-690 SRWID
+690 NRWID
-695 DEKTHYFDA
+695 EEKTHYFDA

>member
-1 MALWLLARTLTASKF
+1 
-16 MPSLSDPIISINGL
+16 MPSISDPIISIKGL

-37 LNQLGIHSLE
+37 LNQLGIHTLE
-47 HLVFHLPRR
+47 HLVFHLPTR
-56 YQDKTSITPLSRANV
+56 YQDKTSITPLSDARI
-71 NDEILIELT
+71 NDEILIEAT

-85 VVPSRQRQLLC
+85 VIPSRQRQLLC
-96 YLSDNQNHRIL
+96 YLSDQQNHRIL

-125 TIQCFGEIKIG
+125 SMQCFGEIKIG
-136 RQGLEMHHPEYR
+136 RKGLEMHHPEYR
-148 VISQNQKPLLE
+148 ITSQNQRPLLE
-159 STLSPIY
+159 PNLSPIY

-180 VNYSLEVLQI
+180 INYSLEVLKI

-202 QSMPSLK
+202 HSMPSLK

-227 ESFKHISQ
+227 ETFKHISQ

-241 ELATNQLNLLKTKKA
+241 ELATHQLSLLKTKKA
-256 RKSKKTNAF
+256 RKGKKTNAF
-265 KIQDSLSNKLLGSLD
+265 ILKNTLSDKLLDSLD
-280 FDLTNSQSRCIKEI
+280 FKLTNAQSSCIKEI
-294 NEDLSSSEPM
+294 NDDLASSEPM

-329 NNFQAVIMAPTEILA
+329 NNFQAAIMAPTEILA
-344 RQHLQNFTDYLK
+344 RQHLQNFTHYLES
-356 PLNIQIAYLSGS
+356 LDIQIAYLSGS
-368 QNPQERRE
+368 QNTQERRE
-376 HLDFIESGEAKVVVG
+376 QLSLIESGEAKVVIG
-391 THALFQESVNF
+391 THALFQESVSF
-402 ENLSLVIIDEQHKFG
+402 KDLSLVIIDEQHKFG
-417 VHQRLSLS
+417 VHQRLSLT
-425 KKANK
+425 KKAQT

-470 TIALSNSRRDELI
+470 TIALSNARREELI
-483 EKIKKISDEGRQ
+483 TKIRKISDEGRQ

-504 ESEVLRAESA
+504 ESEALRAESA
-514 EKTFNYLTDNLKDL
+514 EKTFTYLKDHLEEL
-528 TVVMIHGKRTK
+528 TVVMIHGKLSK
-539 SEKEMIMRDFEKGK
+539 VEKESIMKDFENGL

-573 LMIVENSER
+573 LMIVENAER

-610 PLSDNAKERLDI
+610 PLSDNARERLDI
-622 LRQSNDGFMI
+622 LRHSNDGFMI

-656 KIANIV
+656 KIANII
-662 RDTYLLKEAGYYSSK
+662 RDAYLLKEAGYYSSK
-677 MLEASEDSQNAMI
+677 MLEASLESQNALI
-690 SRWID
+690 NRWID
-695 DEKTHYFDA
+695 EEKTHYFDA